1 MIVLHAVK
9 PPSSETQGQ
18 SVGSGEKEGR
28 KFSLRAKKPLG
39 TDSHRTISK
48 NSSGCR
54 LLIGHKKCF
63 VLLCPIGEHISMSSF
78 RVFVNDGYCLDHGL
92 SSLCT
97 KEMHAVRKLSVWYK
111 IPIWS
116 NSLTLSNPSELFWS
130 WISKFMKRMN
140 FVIACL
146 RPSQNVKLG
155 IFTGSRAVDGKEM
168 YKKAWCTCKVVVLPC
183 QAITYLNFSSPP
195 HLNCDPSKTEYSRGK
210 FNCSCW

>member
-1 MIVLHAVK
+1 MPFRWAIISCLPTFQLYASCINTLERFMHDYTNALPL

-18 SVGSGEKEGR
+18 SVGSGEKSKR
-28 KFSLRAKKPLG
+28 KFSLRTKEPLG

-97 KEMHAVRKLSVWYK
+97 REMHAVRKLSVWYK

-116 NSLTLSNPSELFWS
+116 NSLTLSNASELFWT
-130 WISKFMKRMN
+130 ISKFMNRMN

-146 RPSQNVKLG
+146 LLR
-155 IFTGSRAVDGKEM
+155 
-168 YKKAWCTCKVVVLPC
+168 
-183 QAITYLNFSSPP
+183 
-195 HLNCDPSKTEYSRGK
+195 KTWS
-210 FNCSCW
+210 